1 MHPRTLVSA
10 DAVVVPDPCGM
21 TAPSR
26 KQYPFVGSSCVT
38 STVVLPCGTETVCC
52 GPSMLR

>member
-10 DAVVVPDPCGM
+10 NAVVVPDPCGM
-21 TAPSR
+21 TAPRR

-38 STVVLPCGTETVCC
+38 SSIVLPWGTETVCC